1 MINKNRKS
9 ISIDC
14 MLIDKS
20 RELLNKSKN
29 SNLDD
34 VFLHFIT
41 SYNAGYRVV
50 KQENG
55 SYKIINFKR
64 Y

>member
-1 MINKNRKS
+1 MMNKNRKS

-14 MLIDKS
+14 MFIDKS

-34 VFLHFIT
+34 VFLHFIA
-41 SYNAGYRVV
+41 S
-50 KQENG
+50 
-55 SYKIINFKR
+55 
-64 Y
+64 